1 MKKTLTAL
9 TAVIALA
16 STIAM
21 TSCAN
26 PSGGGS
32 GTPPA
37 IPSLAPSGIDYSLAK
52 VGDIILQDG
61 SICKPNDFNSATMTA
76 VAVIFREMSASK
88 CAVGIALSEAKN
100 KPWCLNTAAGYN
112 SIPTLTNG
120 GCQDS
125 REAYA
130 KLAAACASDIAT
142 TGNYPAWEYCVK
154 YGVTQNLPAPFNVGW
169 CLPSYVELRDLVT
182 NSVNV
187 SVGLSKAHGTGLTT
201 TPFVKTGLETINGQR
216 QDVGNESYYVSCN
229 QSLSNATCIDFGT
242 NVNNPTPSEYSGD
255 KYDGKS
261 SYNRGDARIKNVYF
275 IARPVFHFANT
286 STTLCAPVISNRSS
300 GSVTIKS
307 FTPGATIYYQIDG
320 GEWISKP
327 APATITVN
335 DDANHTVKAYTAK
348 DGCHNSATVEKT
360 FPQGGVY

>member
-1 MKKTLTAL
+1 MLKAL
-9 TAVIALA
+9 AAGIIFAAAIAL
-16 STIAM
+16 
-21 TSCAN
+21 TSCAD
-26 PSGGGS
+26 PSGGS
-32 GTPPA
+32 GIPP
-37 IPSLAPSGIDYSLAK
+37 LAPSGIDYSLAK

-61 SICKPNDFNSATMTA
+61 SICKPNDFNSTTMTA

-100 KPWCLNTAAGYN
+100 KPWCLDTAAGYN
-112 SIPTLTNG
+112 SISTLSKG

-169 CLPSYVELRDLVT
+169 CLPSYVELGDLVT

-187 SVGLSKAHGTGLTT
+187 SVGLSKANGTVLTT
-201 TPFVKTGLETINGQR
+201 VPFYKTGLETINGQR

-229 QSLSNATCIDFGT
+229 ADGANALCIVFGAS
-242 NVNNPTPSEYSGD
+242 PSEYKGN

-261 SYNRGDARIKNVYF
+261 SHNRGDARIKNVYF

-286 STTLCAPVISNRSS
+286 NTTLCAPVISNRSS
-300 GSVTIKS
+300 GSVTIKT
-307 FTPGATIYYQIDG
+307 FTPDATIYYQIDD
-320 GEWISKP
+320 GEWKSEP

-335 DDANHTVKAYTAK
+335 DDVNHTVKAYTAK
-348 DGCHNSATVEKT
+348 DGCHSSATVEKT
-360 FPQGGVY
+360 FPQGGIY

>member
-1 MKKTLTAL
+1 MKKILNLFATGIFLAAT
-9 TAVIALA
+9 IAL
-16 STIAM
+16 SG
-21 TSCAN
+21 CAT

-61 SICKPNDFNSATMTA
+61 SVCKPDNFDSATMTA
-76 VAVIFREMSASK
+76 VAVIFREMSQSK
-88 CAVGIALSEAKN
+88 GAIGIALSEGQK
-100 KPWCLNTAAGYN
+100 KPWCLDTAVGYN
-112 SIPTLTNG
+112 SISTLTNG

-142 TGNYPAWEYCVK
+142 TENYPAWEYCVK
-154 YGVTQNLPAPFNVGW
+154 YGVTQDLPAPFNVGW

-187 SVGLSKAHGTGLTT
+187 SVGLSKARGTILTT
-201 TPFVKTGLETINGQR
+201 TPFVKTGLNSQR
-216 QDVGNESYYVSCN
+216 QDVGNEYYYVSCN
-229 QSLSNATCIDFGT
+229 QNGSNATCIDFGT
-242 NVNNPTPSEYSGD
+242 NVNNPTPSEYSGNKFTGRTQRTAD
-255 KYDGKS
+255 TT
-261 SYNRGDARIKNVYF
+261 INVYF

-286 STTLCAPVISNRSS
+286 STTLCAPIISDRTS
-300 GSVTIKS
+300 GSVTIKT
-307 FTPGATIYYQIDG
+307 FTPDATIYYQIDD

-335 DDANHTVKAYTAK
+335 NDVNHTVKAYTAK

-360 FPQGGVY
+360 FTQGGVY